1 MQAAIPDLSCN
12 PLVLDKPTTGKTK
25 LDPTVA
31 SRLLDL
37 LSSDDK
43 FRALFKSDPMGAL
56 IEAGHV
62 FPANQKSGGLG
73 EVQFFPGLFCYLVG
87 ELASKE
93 EIAATRDLIHSH
105 LMSTTNHQVI
115 FAFEAGKIE
124 STLTLKTA
132 DAG

>member
-1 MQAAIPDLSCN
+1 MQAATPDLSCN

-73 EVQFFPGLFCYLVG
+73 EGNFSRVSFAIW
-87 ELASKE
+87 LANSRAKRKSRQL
-93 EIAATRDLIHSH
+93 AT
-105 LMSTTNHQVI
+105 
-115 FAFEAGKIE
+115 
-124 STLTLKTA
+124 
-132 DAG
+132 

>member
-1 MQAAIPDLSCN
+1 MQAATPDLSCN
-12 PLVLDKPTTGKTK
+12 PLVLDKPATGKTK

-43 FRALFKSDPMGAL
+43 FRDLFKNDPMGAL

-105 LMSTTNHQVI
+105 LMSTGSHTVVY
-115 FAFEAGKIE
+115 AFEAGKIT
-124 STLTLKTA
+124 SALTLKATER
-132 DAG
+132 